1 MTYVAYMLKNISL
14 IGTAYSHEFW
24 ENCIVR
30 GWSNWMSFI
39 CAQNCSILWILI
51 TEINAINLF
60 VSKRKPYPE
69 RCQTS
74 KMERFV
80 KIVNIF

>member
-1 MTYVAYMLKNISL
+1 MTYVAYMLKIISL

-24 ENCIVR
+24 ENCFVR

-39 CAQNCSILWILI
+39 CAENCSILWILI
-51 TEINAINLF
+51 TEINAINFF
-60 VSKRKPYPE
+60 VSKREPYPE
-69 RCQTS
+69 HCQTS

-80 KIVNIF
+80 KIVSIF